1 LPDSET
7 QKNLEPQIDYAM
19 LADELGQALREAGP
33 IALKTFRG
41 TIRSWTKDRNS
52 PVSEADIAVDQF
64 LYERL
69 NREGY
74 GWLSEESKDD
84 RSRLSSERLFIVD
97 PIDGTRSYLAGLPD
111 WTIVAAVVE
120 KGRPVAAAVYA
131 PVDDDLYLA
140 AAGRGATRNGEAIA
154 ASGGSALAH
163 ARIAGPK
170 KVLERLTIIDP
181 ATVHEPKIHSLAL
194 RMTRVAE
201 GRIDAAFASVN
212 AYDWDLAAAD
222 LLVHEAGGVMT
233 NFTGE
238 TLVYNLHD
246 PVHGAILAAGRA
258 RHDAMLE
265 LVRARH
271 KEFA

>member
-1 LPDSET
+1 LPGNDAHHE
-7 QKNLEPQIDYAM
+7 YAQ
-19 LADELGQALREAGP
+19 LAEDLGAALREAGP

-41 TIRSWTKDRNS
+41 EIRSWTKGHNS
-52 PVSEADIAVDQF
+52 PVSEADIAVDRF
-64 LYERL
+64 LHERL
-69 NREGY
+69 SRAGF

-84 RSRLSSERLFIVD
+84 RSRLQSERLFIVD
-97 PIDGTRSYLAGLPD
+97 PIDGTRAYLAGRPD

-120 KGRPVAAAVYA
+120 KGRPVAAAVFA
-131 PVDDDLYLA
+131 PVDDALFLA
-140 AAGRGATRNGEAIA
+140 SAGNGATCNGKVIA
-154 ASGGSALAH
+154 ATEGSALTQ

-170 KVLERLTIIDP
+170 NVLDRLSIIDP
-181 ATVHEPKIHSLAL
+181 QAIQEPKIHSLAL

-233 NFTGE
+233 NLAGE

-246 PVHGAILAAGRA
+246 PVHGAILAAGHA
-258 RHDAMLE
+258 RHSAMLA
-265 LVRARH
+265 LVRARR

>member
-1 LPDSET
+1 MPA
-7 QKNLEPQIDYAM
+7 NEPRNDYKA
-19 LADELGQALREAGP
+19 LANELGQAVREAGP

-41 TIRSWTKDRNS
+41 AIRSWTKGYDS
-52 PVSEADIAVDQF
+52 PVSEADIAVDNF
-64 LYERL
+64 LHERL
-69 NREGY
+69 AREGY

-120 KGRPVAAAVYA
+120 KGRPVAAAVYV

-140 AAGRGATRNGEAIA
+140 AAGTGATRNGESIA
-154 ASGGSALAH
+154 ASPGTNLAH

-170 KVLERLTIIDP
+170 KFLERLSIIDP
-181 ATVHEPKIHSLAL
+181 ATIPEPKIHSLAL

-201 GRIDAAFASVN
+201 GRIDAGFASVN

-233 NFTGE
+233 NFAGE
-238 TLVYNLHD
+238 PLVYNLHD
-246 PVHGAILAAGRA
+246 PVHGAILAAGHA
-258 RHDAMLE
+258 RHRVMLE
-265 LVRARH
+265 LVQARR